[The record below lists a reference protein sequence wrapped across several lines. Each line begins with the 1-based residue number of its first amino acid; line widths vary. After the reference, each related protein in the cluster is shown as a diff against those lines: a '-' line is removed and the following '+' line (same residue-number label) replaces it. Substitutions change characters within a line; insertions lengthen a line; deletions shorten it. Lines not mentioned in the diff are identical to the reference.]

1 MGGALLPS
9 NYKRE
14 QKLNVIELIITPIH
28 AWRHAMTECH
38 CVTRTDLA
46 SSHTGH
52 RQPYT
57 NTIQILYLGG
67 SGEILFVNQS
77 NFFLNNN
84 ADWHPSSRNTQ
95 QEYSFHLY
103 CGGASPT
110 KHTILTILCNY
121 APASGKSRPVSPNAS
136 HSWFKHLDSLHIYSI
151 GAAIRKNDEWNSLDG
166 PKWRHTLTSVQ
177 IQCTV
182 RWNYARWGQIWTY
195 KKKKKK
201 KKRL

>member
-1 MGGALLPS
+1 MIPILLFVETISSIPTISHAFPFCLICKSSWICISSISMPPLRPNGA
-9 NYKRE
+9 R
-14 QKLNVIELIITPIH
+14 
-28 AWRHAMTECH
+28 
-38 CVTRTDLA
+38 
-46 SSHTGH
+46 
-52 RQPYT
+52 
-57 NTIQILYLGG
+57 LGG

-84 ADWHPSSRNTQ
+84 ADRHPSSRNTQ

-110 KHTILTILCNY
+110 KHPISTILCNY
-121 APASGKSRPVSPNAS
+121 APASGKSRPDSPNAS
-136 HSWFKHLDSLHIYSI
+136 QSWFKHLDPLHIYSI

-177 IQCTV
+177 IQCTD

-195 KKKKKK
+195 KKKKTK